1 MLKAA
6 IQSQRRPHPI
16 RHIQDIGRW
25 CARGAIELATI
36 YLVIVLICAALFAAF
51 EHRGLAESAYWAFT
65 TAMTVGYGDI
75 SPATAGGRLVAVALM
90 HFAPML
96 VIPLLTARLAS
107 QLIVDNDA
115 FTHGEQEDI
124 KATLRRIEDRLD
136 RTEA

>member
-1 MLKAA
+1 MATA
-6 IQSQRRPHPI
+6 QSQRVLNPV
-16 RHIQDIGRW
+16 RHLQDIGRW

-36 YLVIVLICAALFAAF
+36 YLVIVLACAALFAMF
-51 EHRGLAESAYWAFT
+51 EQRSLGEAVYWAFT

-75 SPATAGGRLVAVALM
+75 SPTTAGARLVAVVLM

-124 KATLRRIEDRLD
+124 KAALRRIENQLERAGD
-136 RTEA
+136 

>member
-1 MLKAA
+1 MSA
-6 IQSQRRPHPI
+6 IQGHRRPHPI

-25 CARGAIELATI
+25 CARGALELATI
-36 YLVIVLICAALFAAF
+36 YLVIVLACAILFAAF
-51 EHRGLAESAYWAFT
+51 EHRGLAEAVYWAFT

-75 SPATAGGRLVAVALM
+75 SPATAGGRLVAVVLM

-124 KATLRRIEDRLD
+124 KATLRRIEDQLE
-136 RTEA
+136 RTGR